1 MLSCIDSDK
10 KGYEPIYRGSVK
22 RGNPEKIKF
31 HIKRTP
37 LGVARDLELHRGSSE
52 KRLCAKLISLYPTLD
67 EERLKAFVADVP
79 EDLWNDFKM
88 YAYNG
93 VPKAVEQPHRWNGT
107 PEDFIFYIMDQWI
120 KQRQHKVEIEQ
131 ELPLFANTESVMPGQ
146 KEWDA
151 FLSSYTGAFLLYVQP
166 LRLHTFDGTNLV
178 LCATNAQREAFETY
192 TPDDVEHEMAVFKQ
206 ALKKAF
212 GRPVRISYYLTD
224 K

>member
-1 MLSCIDSDK
+1 
-10 KGYEPIYRGSVK
+10 
-22 RGNPEKIKF
+22 
-31 HIKRTP
+31 
-37 LGVARDLELHRGSSE
+37 
-52 KRLCAKLISLYPTLD
+52 
-67 EERLKAFVADVP
+67 
-79 EDLWNDFKM
+79 M

-93 VPKAVEQPHRWNGT
+93 VPKAVEQPHRGNGT
-107 PEDFIFYIMDQWI
+107 AEDFIFYIMDQWI

-166 LRLHTFDGTNLV
+166 FRLHTFDGTNLV